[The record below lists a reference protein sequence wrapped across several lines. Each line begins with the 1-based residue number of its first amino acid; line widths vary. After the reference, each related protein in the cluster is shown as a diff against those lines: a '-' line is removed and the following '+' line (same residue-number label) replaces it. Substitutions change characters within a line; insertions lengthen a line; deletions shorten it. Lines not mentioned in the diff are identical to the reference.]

1 MAEAVTV
8 SLGALT
14 PEALAAHDTRVGSVT
29 AGEALELGVPLCMLQ
44 GSIPQELI
52 ERGRSLGLEP
62 PPALSPQSP
71 ASSAMAAAATASRTR
86 PADIPDADDE
96 DERWRRLANRLA
108 SRRSE
113 PLFMHLGRGS
123 PMASCVA
130 LARGH
135 PMHLSL
141 LHKVRRDRTR
151 PHDCTRDRTRPHE
164 IARADPRSLLHEDP
178 RIVLVRN
185 FLSPA
190 EAAAVVAL
198 ARRSGRTWLRSSG
211 GGEYRHEDTVEDETE
226 AADGADAEEGEAPP
240 ADETRRV
247 SGRSNRAPKPSC
259 LMVAAFLIRRR
270 VSGRSNRW
278 CCVGSEHA
286 VLAAAVE
293 TKRALEGCVRLTA
306 SRHTHSCGQVERAC
320 WLTGLTAAH
329 AEEVQVVHYT
339 AGLQSA
345 STPSPRHVHD
355 MPETCPCR
363 RGSSTATTS
372 TISPAATLSP
382 RASCCLAEARGSRS
396 SSRK

>member
-1 MAEAVTV
+1 M
-8 SLGALT
+8 
-14 PEALAAHDTRVGSVT
+14 
-29 AGEALELGVPLCMLQ
+29 
-44 GSIPQELI
+44 
-52 ERGRSLGLEP
+52 
-62 PPALSPQSP
+62 
-71 ASSAMAAAATASRTR
+71 
-86 PADIPDADDE
+86 
-96 DERWRRLANRLA
+96 
-108 SRRSE
+108 
-113 PLFMHLGRGS
+113 
-123 PMASCVA
+123 
-130 LARGH
+130 
-135 PMHLSL
+135 
-141 LHKVRRDRTR
+141 
-151 PHDCTRDRTRPHE
+151 
-164 IARADPRSLLHEDP
+164 
-178 RIVLVRN
+178 LVRN

-226 AADGADAEEGEAPP
+226 ADGADAEEGEAPP
-240 ADETRRV
+240 ADET
-247 SGRSNRAPKPSC
+247 
-259 LMVAAFLIRRR
+259 RR

-339 AGLQSA
+339 AGLQPA
-345 STPSPRHVHD
+345 STPCPRHVHD

-372 TISPAATLSP
+372 TISPAATSSP

>member
-62 PPALSPQSP
+62 PPALSLQSP

-86 PADIPDADDE
+86 PADIPDADDG

-141 LHKVRRDRTR
+141 LHK
-151 PHDCTRDRTRPHE
+151 
-164 IARADPRSLLHEDP
+164 DP

-259 LMVAAFLIRRR
+259 RMVAAFLIRRR

-293 TKRALEGCVRLTA
+293 
-306 SRHTHSCGQVERAC
+306 RAC

-329 AEEVQVVHYT
+329 AEEAGQQYGHHLDHFTSRDVNCAGAGGQTHFPLAGREGLRVPPVCGSALLWHNIDKWGMNIWLRQRPRGGACGEAAPSGGVVAT
-339 AGLQSA
+339 DGEEAAGGSLA
-345 STPSPRHVHD
+345 A
-355 MPETCPCR
+355 R
-363 RGSSTATTS
+363 RVPAPPMTS
-372 TISPAATLSP
+372 TGPKAKEAETL
-382 RASCCLAEARGSRS
+382 RERN
-396 SSRK
+396 

>member
-1 MAEAVTV
+1 MCHAMAEAVTV

-86 PADIPDADDE
+86 PADIPDADDG

-151 PHDCTRDRTRPHE
+151 PHDCTRPHERPHE
-164 IARADPRSLLHEDP
+164 IARD
-178 RIVLVRN
+178 
-185 FLSPA
+185 
-190 EAAAVVAL
+190 
-198 ARRSGRTWLRSSG
+198 RTS
-211 GGEYRHEDTVEDETE
+211 
-226 AADGADAEEGEAPP
+226 
-240 ADETRRV
+240 
-247 SGRSNRAPKPSC
+247 
-259 LMVAAFLIRRR
+259 
-270 VSGRSNRW
+270 
-278 CCVGSEHA
+278 
-286 VLAAAVE
+286 
-293 TKRALEGCVRLTA
+293 
-306 SRHTHSCGQVERAC
+306 
-320 WLTGLTAAH
+320 
-329 AEEVQVVHYT
+329 
-339 AGLQSA
+339 
-345 STPSPRHVHD
+345 
-355 MPETCPCR
+355 
-363 RGSSTATTS
+363 
-372 TISPAATLSP
+372 
-382 RASCCLAEARGSRS
+382 
-396 SSRK
+396 

>member
-1 MAEAVTV
+1 MAEAVTACI
-8 SLGALT
+8 GALT

-62 PPALSPQSP
+62 PPALSPQLP
-71 ASSAMAAAATASRTR
+71 ASSAMAAAATTTASRTL
-86 PADIPDADDE
+86 PADNPDADDG

-141 LHKVRRDRTR
+141 LHK
-151 PHDCTRDRTRPHE
+151 
-164 IARADPRSLLHEDP
+164 DP

-198 ARRSGRTWLRSSG
+198 ARRSGRTWLRSSV

-226 AADGADAEEGEAPP
+226 AADGADAEEEEAPP
-240 ADETRRV
+240 ADDT
-247 SGRSNRAPKPSC
+247 
-259 LMVAAFLIRRR
+259 RR

-293 TKRALEGCVRLTA
+293 
-306 SRHTHSCGQVERAC
+306 RAC

-339 AGLQSA
+339 KGQQYGHHLDHFTSCDVKSA
-345 STPSPRHVHD
+345 RELLP
-355 MPETCPCR
+355 
-363 RGSSTATTS
+363 GGGAW
-372 TISPAATLSP
+372 
-382 RASCCLAEARGSRS
+382 
-396 SSRK
+396 